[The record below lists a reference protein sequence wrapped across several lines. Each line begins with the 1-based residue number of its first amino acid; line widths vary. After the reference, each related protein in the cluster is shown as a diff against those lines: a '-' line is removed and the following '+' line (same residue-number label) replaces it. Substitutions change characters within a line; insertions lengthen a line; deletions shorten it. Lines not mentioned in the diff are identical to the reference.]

1 MGVLD
6 DVIEAYQR
14 KVLPVHNASRS
25 AYTPDTAVSN
35 SCNRE
40 PFGRVLLAEMGK
52 IRGSRG
58 ENRDNMQVRKERE
71 RISVDSGSGCKVD
84 SVLLSDSSMAA
95 VMDLQCKLGGCRVSK
110 VIELG
115 IDALKE
121 KMDAE
126 RR

>member
-6 DVIEAYQR
+6 DVIEAYQM
-14 KVLPVHNASRS
+14 KVLPVPNTSRS
-25 AYTPDTAVSN
+25 VYTPDTAVPGS
-35 SCNRE
+35 SGRE

-52 IRGSRG
+52 IRGSR
-58 ENRDNMQVRKERE
+58 DKLSKDIAARKERE

-84 SVLLSDSSMAA
+84 SVYLSDSSMAA
-95 VMDLQCKLGGCRVSK
+95 VMDLQCKLGGVRVSK